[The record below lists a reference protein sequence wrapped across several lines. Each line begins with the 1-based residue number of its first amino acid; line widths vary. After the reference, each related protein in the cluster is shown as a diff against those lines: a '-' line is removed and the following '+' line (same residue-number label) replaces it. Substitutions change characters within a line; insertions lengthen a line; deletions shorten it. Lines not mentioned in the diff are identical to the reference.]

1 MNDFYAIGQVIE
13 VRGQKLRIRVFENKN
28 SNILVYQGH
37 VIKNVSVGS
46 FVKITK
52 GFSNIIG
59 RIEGEYIQENKST
72 VDNDCPPR
80 FSKESETIDRIIE
93 VSILGVLNDGR
104 FQRGLIDIP
113 LVFSDVYMLTSS
125 ELQKIF
131 EFSSD
136 LKASVCIGSINDFKE
151 EKLYIS
157 ANSLLASH
165 LGIFGNTGSGKSNTL
180 AKIYTE
186 CFQSFK
192 GLPGFANS
200 RFILIDFNGEYTQAF
215 DDSKRVY
222 RLSTR
227 VETGD
232 SIPINRSFLEDVE
245 VWSIIC
251 EATEKTQKPFLSKS
265 IELYRKV
272 MEKDNRQDYIK
283 GMLKNLLGR
292 YFEKPYMF
300 CQHLIKLKTIFEL
313 LFENVNPA
321 IEVLDSIQNR
331 IVGNQNQKFTRIG
344 DDGKLIWAN
353 NGKEYQDDFVSV
365 ILNTLFIQ
373 GNFKSTDEYL
383 IFEFALR
390 YKYLES
396 LCLQYI
402 NEEHVAPLISRFE
415 NRVQRVKLL
424 FTICDDPHEDWL
436 SIYSL
441 VDVNVEFKKI
451 VPLIMC
457 KYFYERQRQ
466 NFKGRSLHIII
477 DEAHNILS
485 KTSERESQAWKDYR
499 LETFEEIIKE
509 GRKFGTFLTISSQR
523 PSDISETIISQLHN
537 YFIHRLVNNEDI
549 RAIGR
554 AVSFIDSTSYEMLSV
569 LPQGAC
575 IFTGVASNFPVL
587 VQVDLLPTQQQPQ
600 SNTINLIDLWQSP

>member
-13 VRGQKLRIRVFENKN
+13 VRGQKLLIRVFENKN
-28 SNILVYQGH
+28 SNILVYQGQ
-37 VIKNVSVGS
+37 VIRNVSFGS

-59 RIEGEYIQENKST
+59 RIEGEYIRENKST
-72 VDNDCPPR
+72 VDNDCPLR
-80 FSKESETIDRIIE
+80 FSKESETIDRMIE

-113 LVFSDVYMLTSS
+113 LVFSDVYMLTFA
-125 ELQKIF
+125 EVQKIF

-136 LKASVCIGSINDFKE
+136 LKASVCIGSTNDFKE

-157 ANSLLASH
+157 ANSLFASH
-165 LGIFGNTGSGKSNTL
+165 IGIFGNTGSGKSNTL

-215 DDSKRVY
+215 DGNKRVY

-251 EATEKTQKPFLSKS
+251 EATEKTQKPFLRKS
-265 IELYRKV
+265 IDLYCQIRK
-272 MEKDNRQDYIK
+272 EKNLNYCIYDLLKALLNKYFDRPHMFLQQLS
-283 GMLKNLLGR
+283 GLKNL
-292 YFEKPYMF
+292 FA
-300 CQHLIKLKTIFEL
+300 LIFD
-313 LFENVNPA
+313 NVEPVNK
-321 IEVLDSIQNR
+321 VLDIIQVINTQPKKFYR
-331 IVGNQNQKFTRIG
+331 KENDKDLWGNDFNVYEEK
-344 DDGKLIWAN
+344 
-353 NGKEYQDDFVSV
+353 FVSL
-365 ILNTLFIQ
+365 ILNALFDH
-373 GNFKSTDEYL
+373 NTVKRADEYFIL
-383 IFEFALR
+383 EIALR
-390 YKYLES
+390 YNCLLFS
-396 LCLQYI
+396 CLQYI
-402 NEEHVAPLISRFE
+402 NEEFVAPLISRFT
-415 NRVQRVKLL
+415 NRVKDVKRL
-424 FTICDDPHEDWL
+424 FTICDNPCDEQL

-451 VPLIMC
+451 IPLIIC
-457 KYFYERQRQ
+457 KYFYDLQRQ

-477 DEAHNILS
+477 DEAHNVLS
-485 KTSERESQAWKDYR
+485 KASERESQVWKDYR

-549 RAIGR
+549 RAIGK
-554 AVSFIDSTSYEMLSV
+554 AVAFIDSATYEMISV

-587 VQVDLLPTQQQPQ
+587 VQVDLLPTHQQPQ
-600 SNTINLIDLWQSP
+600 SNTINLTDLWQNS